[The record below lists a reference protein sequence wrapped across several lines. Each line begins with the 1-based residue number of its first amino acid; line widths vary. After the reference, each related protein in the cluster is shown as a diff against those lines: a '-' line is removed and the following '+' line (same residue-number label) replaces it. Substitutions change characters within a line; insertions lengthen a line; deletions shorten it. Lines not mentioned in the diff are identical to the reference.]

1 VRIIL
6 VQYSVARAGR
16 LAITKEIV
24 VINVNFDTKVF
35 CNINDA
41 LGFGGRARIDC
52 AWHQLHVH
60 RCKRLLLLYADIEPA
75 LQTEL
80 LRTLRTEI

>member
-1 VRIIL
+1 VKTIL
-6 VQYSVARAGR
+6 VQYPVTRAGR

-24 VINVNFDTKVF
+24 IINVGFDTEVF
-35 CNINDA
+35 CNINVA
-41 LGFGGRARIDC
+41 LRFGGRARIDC
-52 AWHQLHVH
+52 AWRQLHVH